1 MMFGMERLGVV
12 QLAGRMQE
20 TQGRPVWQETRDRQS
35 GRGVWSRLMAGVLGA
50 ATLSVV
56 WPAAPVRAA
65 DQREALSGS
74 PSPSAQAS
82 AGAQDAP
89 PPYYSDAVF
98 VMALAEH
105 HHLPVAKAFRQQA
118 DALKQATAAL
128 CPAGRALPVAAS
140 AAPSNAPGAQE
151 AAAQVVSPLLSAARE
166 AWLRTADSWTRLD
179 AVSVGPVITR
189 RSAKAI
195 DFRPTRPKLI
205 LKMLDRL
212 DKGAAV
218 PDADGMKTVGSAT
231 KGMAAIEWL
240 LWSPQAPASVSACRY
255 LVAMVDE
262 VAHEAGALAEAYAAD
277 AAVDWVAASE
287 DDGQP
292 VSVEGTESAAQRAAM
307 VVNQWLG
314 GLEGLRW
321 RALGK
326 PLAVIETASGEKAT
340 DPHRDIW
347 PRPPSASNRQAWQ
360 ARWASLKQV
369 GVGKAPT
376 DGQGPLP
383 ERMPAVISLEA
394 LLRGLGKQDVAD
406 AWHQAVTRAD
416 EAMQA
421 LVSPADKIALPP
433 VEAMKGALAALDRV
447 KWLMQDKVA
456 PALSVTLGFSDAD
469 GD

>member
-1 MMFGMERLGVV
+1 MERLGVV
-12 QLAGRMQE
+12 QTVGGTKRMQG
-20 TQGRPVWQETRDRQS
+20 TQETW
-35 GRGVWSRLMAGVLGA
+35 GRWPAWGLSPRLMAGVLGA
-50 ATLSVV
+50 ATLWLA
-56 WPAAPVRAA
+56 WPAAQGMAA
-65 DQREALSGS
+65 DQRAGS
-74 PSPSAQAS
+74 SSSPAHPVQAF
-82 AGAQDAP
+82 AGELDAP

-98 VMALAEH
+98 VMALAGH
-105 HHLPVAKAFRQQA
+105 HHRPLASAFRQQA
-118 DALKQATAAL
+118 DALKEATAAL
-128 CPAGRALPVAAS
+128 CPAGGALPVVTSAVVPNAS
-140 AAPSNAPGAQE
+140 TAQE
-151 AAAQVVSPLLSAARE
+151 AAQTVPPALKAARETWLSAA
-166 AWLRTADSWTRLD
+166 DGWTRLE
-179 AVSVGPVITR
+179 AVSVGPIITR

-205 LKMLDRL
+205 LKMLERL
-212 DKGAAV
+212 DKGASV
-218 PDADGMKTVGSAT
+218 PDVEGMKRVGSAT
-231 KGMAAIEWL
+231 KGLAAIEWL

-262 VAHEAGALAEAYAAD
+262 VADEAAALASAYAAD

-292 VSVEGTESAAQRAAM
+292 VAVEGTESAAQRAAM

-321 RALGK
+321 RTLGK
-326 PLAVIETASGEKAT
+326 PLAVIEIASGEKAS

-360 ARWASLKQV
+360 ARWESLKQV
-369 GVGKAPT
+369 GVGQPPT
-376 DGQGPLP
+376 DGSGPQP
-383 ERMPAVISLEA
+383 DRVPAVISLEA
-394 LLRGLGKQDVAD
+394 LLRGLGKETVAD
-406 AWHQAVTRAD
+406 AWREAMRLAD

-421 LVSPADKIALPP
+421 VVAPQDEHALPP
-433 VEAMKGALAALDRV
+433 VATMKRAVSALDRV